1 MTDAADG
8 VTVPTPVPQ
17 GGGGGASPVAPER
30 PNTAA
35 ARADGLP
42 RTLMVGGVL
51 LIASAVAGSAIPT
64 GFGMGLPLGI
74 VLGWGATVAFS
85 AAVLVFAFGAGH
97 GGSIV
102 ARRPLGV
109 TAAVILALWP
119 FAERVLTWA
128 MPFDERSTEFSQV
141 WAYVSV
147 TAKVAAA
154 IVLVVQIARAGVV
167 TGRVRW
173 APAWGLAAVVVPQ
186 VLAQVLAIAMG
197 IDQSRTEVDGLIL
210 LSMIGQL
217 ASFAAPVTLGII
229 AIVLA
234 QRRPAPSADPVQ
246 IFPPAA

>member
-8 VTVPTPVPQ
+8 VTAPAPVPQ
-17 GGGGGASPVAPER
+17 GAGGGASPAAPER
-30 PNTAA
+30 PNPAV
-35 ARADGLP
+35 ARADGLT

-51 LIASAVAGSAIPT
+51 LIGSAVAAFAAPNAFAASLPFHTVLYWGSI
-64 GFGMGLPLGI
+64 
-74 VLGWGATVAFS
+74 VAFS
-85 AAVLVFAFGAGH
+85 ASVLVFAFGARR

-109 TAAVILALWP
+109 AAAVVLALWP

-128 MPFDERSTEFSQV
+128 MPFGESTAEFYQV
-141 WAYVSV
+141 WGYVSLTV
-147 TAKVAAA
+147 KVAAA

-197 IDQSRTEVDGLIL
+197 IDQSRTEVDGVIL
-210 LSMIGQL
+210 LFGLGQL
-217 ASFAAPVTLGII
+217 ASFAAPVTLGIL

-234 QRRPAPSADPVQ
+234 QRRPAPSGEPVQ
-246 IFPPAA
+246 VYPPAA

>member
-8 VTVPTPVPQ
+8 ATVPPPAPLAT
-17 GGGGGASPVAPER
+17 GAHGEVSE
-30 PNTAA
+30 AA
-35 ARADGLP
+35 GSARVRAAGSA
-42 RTLMVGGVL
+42 RTLMLGGVL
-51 LIASAVAGSAIPT
+51 LIVSAVAALAAPNAFAASLPFHTVLYWGSIA
-64 GFGMGLPLGI
+64 
-74 VLGWGATVAFS
+74 AFS
-85 AAVLVFAFGAGH
+85 TSVLVFAFGARR

-109 TAAVILALWP
+109 AAAVVLALWP

-128 MPFDERSTEFSQV
+128 MPFGESTAEFYQV
-141 WAYVSV
+141 WGYVSLTV
-147 TAKVAAA
+147 KVAAA

-197 IDQSRTEVDGLIL
+197 IDQSRTEVDGVIL
-210 LSMIGQL
+210 LFGLGQL
-217 ASFAAPVTLGII
+217 ASFAAPVTLGIL

-234 QRRPAPSADPVQ
+234 QRRAAPPGDPVQ
-246 IFPPAA
+246 IYPPAA